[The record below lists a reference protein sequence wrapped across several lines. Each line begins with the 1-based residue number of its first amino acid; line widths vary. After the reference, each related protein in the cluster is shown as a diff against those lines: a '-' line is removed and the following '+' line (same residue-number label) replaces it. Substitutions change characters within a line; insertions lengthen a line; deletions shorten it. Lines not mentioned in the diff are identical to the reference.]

1 MKNKILKFLLIILL
15 IALVIT
21 LYGVYLEPKTFKTN
35 EIKII
40 SNIPDNYD
48 GFKIVHISDI
58 HYGRTVSKE
67 MLEDIVTEI
76 NLNKPDIVV
85 LTGDL
90 FNKNVTYNEENISD
104 ITNAL
109 KRIETKLGKYIIK
122 GDNDTSDKW
131 DEVVTN
137 SDFINLN
144 DTYNLIF
151 DNNSTPILISGISSN
166 SKYGEINEKLAKINE
181 ETMNINSCYKIL
193 IMHEPDYVDN
203 IDVNG
208 FNLILAGHSLGGIY
222 IPIKGLIN
230 LPNGATKYTN
240 GHYKINETDLYVSNG
255 LGTDNIKFRIMNRPS
270 INFYRITK

>member
-58 HYGRTVSKE
+58 HYGRTISKE

-131 DEVVTN
+131 DEVITN

>member
-166 SKYGEINEKLAKINE
+166 SKYGEINEKLAKINDD
-181 ETMNINSCYKIL
+181 TKNINSCYKIL